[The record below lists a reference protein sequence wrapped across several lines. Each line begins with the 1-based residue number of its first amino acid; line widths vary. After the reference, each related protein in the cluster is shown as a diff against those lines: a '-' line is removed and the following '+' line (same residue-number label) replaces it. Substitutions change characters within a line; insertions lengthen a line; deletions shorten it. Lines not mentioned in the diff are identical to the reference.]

1 MANREIFMRQILN
14 GLSIKVQIILPVIV
28 TLSAL
33 TVGIILS
40 SNSLKSTFH
49 DVTVSTEDLILHKDE
64 LTQII
69 DNTYGMRIK
78 AIYSLFRPEDIAQ
91 LQASLIEKRK
101 DSLKL
106 LQSLNSVEGL
116 QTEVSA
122 MKTAIEDYIHY
133 SISTILPLLKIKHS
147 NSIPSDDFQQTYLQ
161 SSAVYRDKGRTMVA
175 AIETLSKKLNQI
187 AFNQV
192 IGNEKEH
199 SSKIQQAMIGAI
211 LILVSTLFMSWL
223 LAGIIVKPIKMLQKA
238 MKDLAQGNLTVNVKE
253 EGDNELSALSRDFN
267 ITVFRLQNT
276 VDSLVKISTEV
287 ASASTELATVMTQSS
302 TNSDQEKSEVE
313 QVSTAIN
320 QLEGAAREVS
330 QNANLADAASMNV
343 DKLARDS
350 LKVFQ
355 ENVRDNQN
363 MAIQLK
369 QAAEVVNRLKEQSEQ
384 IGQVIEVIESISE
397 QTNLLALN
405 AAIEAARAGD
415 TGRGFAVV
423 ADEVRMLAA
432 RTQESTQEIQTI
444 IEELQ
449 NQSGRANDSMHSS
462 LDMLAQN
469 QAQGLI
475 VSEAL
480 TDISQSIT
488 ELTSLNAQV
497 ALASEEQNQVTID
510 INQNLGNIYKL
521 VSQNVAGVTQA
532 ATASQ
537 ELSQLAENQKQKL
550 AFFKI

>member
-1 MANREIFMRQILN
+1 MRQILN
-14 GLSIKVQIILPVIV
+14 GLSIKVQIILPVIA
-28 TLSAL
+28 TLSVL

-49 DVTVSTEDLILHKDE
+49 DVTVSTEELILHKDE

-78 AIYSLFRPEDIAQ
+78 AIYSLFRSEDVDQ
-91 LQASLIEKRK
+91 LQASLVEKRK
-101 DSLKL
+101 DSLEL
-106 LQSLNSVEGL
+106 LESLNSVDGL
-116 QTEVSA
+116 QTEVRA
-122 MKTAIEDYIHY
+122 MKAATEDYVSY
-133 SISTILPLLKIKHS
+133 SINTMLPLLKIKHS
-147 NSIPSDDFQQTYLQ
+147 NSTLSDDFQQNYIQ
-161 SSAVYRDKGRTMVA
+161 SSATYREKGRTMVS
-175 AIETLSKKLNQI
+175 AIETLSKKLNHI

-192 IGNEKEH
+192 IENEQEH
-199 SSKIQQAMIGAI
+199 SAKIQQAMVGAI
-211 LILVSTLFMSWL
+211 LVLIAALSMSWL
-223 LAGIIVKPIKMLQKA
+223 LAGIIVKPIKVLQKA
-238 MKDLAQGNLTVNVKE
+238 MMELAQGNLKISVEE
-253 EGDNELSALSRDFN
+253 EGSNELSALSCDFN
-267 ITVFRLQNT
+267 TTVLKLQST
-276 VDSLVKISTEV
+276 MDSLVKISTEV
-287 ASASTELATVMTQSS
+287 ALASTELASVMTQSS
-302 TNSDQEKSEVE
+302 ANSDQEKNEVE

-320 QLEGAAREVS
+320 QLEGTAREVS
-330 QNANLADAASMNV
+330 QNANLADDASMKV
-343 DKLARDS
+343 DKLARNS

-355 ENVRDNQN
+355 DNVRDNEN
-363 MAIQLK
+363 MAVQLK

-449 NQSGRANDSMHSS
+449 NQSGLANDSMRSS
-462 LDMLAQN
+462 LDMLTQN

-480 TDISQSIT
+480 DDISHSIT

-497 ALASEEQNQVTID
+497 ALASEEQNQVTVD
-510 INQNLGNIYKL
+510 INQNLGNIYEL

-532 ATASQ
+532 AKASQ

-550 AFFKI
+550 SFFQV

>member
-1 MANREIFMRQILN
+1 MRQILN
-14 GLSIKVQIILPVIV
+14 GLSIKVQIILPVIA
-28 TLSAL
+28 TLSVL

-49 DVTVSTEDLILHKDE
+49 DVTVSTEELILHKDE

-78 AIYSLFRPEDIAQ
+78 AIYSLFRSEDVDQ

-101 DSLKL
+101 DSLRL
-106 LQSLNSVEGL
+106 LESLNSVDGL
-116 QTEVSA
+116 QTEVRA
-122 MKTAIEDYIHY
+122 MKAATEDYVSY
-133 SISTILPLLKIKHS
+133 SISTMLPLLKIKHS
-147 NSIPSDDFQQTYLQ
+147 NSTLSDDFQQNYIQ
-161 SSAVYRDKGRTMVA
+161 SSTTYREKGRTMVA
-175 AIETLSKKLNQI
+175 AIETLSKKLNHI

-192 IGNEKEH
+192 IENEQEH
-199 SSKIQQAMIGAI
+199 STKIQQAIVGAI
-211 LILVSTLFMSWL
+211 LVLIAALSMSWL
-223 LAGIIVKPIKMLQKA
+223 LAGIIVKPIKTLQRA
-238 MKDLAQGNLTVNVKE
+238 MMELAQGNLTISVKE
-253 EGDNELSALSRDFN
+253 EGNNELSALSCDFN
-267 ITVFRLQNT
+267 TTVLKLQST
-276 VDSLVKISTEV
+276 MDSLVKISTEV
-287 ASASTELATVMTQSS
+287 AAASTELATVMTQSS
-302 TNSDQEKSEVE
+302 ANSDQEKIEVE

-320 QLEGAAREVS
+320 QLEGTAREVS
-330 QNANLADAASMNV
+330 QNANLADAASMKV
-343 DKLARDS
+343 DKLARNS
-350 LKVFQ
+350 LKIFQ
-355 ENVRDNQN
+355 DNVRDSEN
-363 MAIQLK
+363 MAIHLK

-449 NQSGRANDSMHSS
+449 NQSGLANDSMHSS
-462 LDMLAQN
+462 LDMLNQN

-480 TDISQSIT
+480 GEIGHSIT

-497 ALASEEQNQVTID
+497 ALASEEQNQVTVD
-510 INQNLGNIYKL
+510 INQNLGNIYEL

-550 AFFKI
+550 SFFQV

>member
-1 MANREIFMRQILN
+1 MRQILN
-14 GLSIKVQIILPVIV
+14 GLSIKVQIILPVIA
-28 TLSAL
+28 TLSVL

-49 DVTVSTEDLILHKDE
+49 DVTVSTEELILHKDE

-78 AIYSLFRPEDIAQ
+78 AIYSLFRSEDVDQ
-91 LQASLIEKRK
+91 LQASLVEKRK
-101 DSLKL
+101 DSLEL
-106 LQSLNSVEGL
+106 LESLNSVDGL
-116 QTEVSA
+116 QTEVRA
-122 MKTAIEDYIHY
+122 MKAATEDYVSY
-133 SISTILPLLKIKHS
+133 SINTMLPLLKIKHS
-147 NSIPSDDFQQTYLQ
+147 NSTLSDDFQQNYIQ
-161 SSAVYRDKGRTMVA
+161 SSATYREKGRTMVS
-175 AIETLSKKLNQI
+175 AIETLSKKLNHI

-192 IGNEKEH
+192 IENEQEH
-199 SSKIQQAMIGAI
+199 SAKIQQAMVGAI
-211 LILVSTLFMSWL
+211 LVLIAALSMSWL
-223 LAGIIVKPIKMLQKA
+223 LAGIIVKPIKVLQKA
-238 MKDLAQGNLTVNVKE
+238 MMELAQGNLKISVEE
-253 EGDNELSALSRDFN
+253 EGSNELSALSCDFN
-267 ITVFRLQNT
+267 TTVLKLQST
-276 VDSLVKISTEV
+276 MDSLVKISTEV
-287 ASASTELATVMTQSS
+287 ALASTELASVMTQSS
-302 TNSDQEKSEVE
+302 ANSDQEKNEVE

-320 QLEGAAREVS
+320 QLAGTAREVS
-330 QNANLADAASMNV
+330 QNANLADDASMKV
-343 DKLARDS
+343 DKLARNS

-355 ENVRDNQN
+355 DNVRDNEN
-363 MAIQLK
+363 MAVQLK

-449 NQSGRANDSMHSS
+449 NQSGLANDSMRSS
-462 LDMLAQN
+462 LDMLTQN

-480 TDISQSIT
+480 DDISHSIT

-497 ALASEEQNQVTID
+497 ALASEEQNQVTVD
-510 INQNLGNIYKL
+510 INQNLGNIYEL

-532 ATASQ
+532 AKASQ

-550 AFFKI
+550 SFFQV

>member
-1 MANREIFMRQILN
+1 MRQILN
-14 GLSIKVQIILPVIV
+14 GLSIKVQIILPVIA
-28 TLSAL
+28 TLSVL

-49 DVTVSTEDLILHKDE
+49 DVTVSTEELILHKDE

-78 AIYSLFRPEDIAQ
+78 AIYSLFRSEDVDQ

-101 DSLKL
+101 DSLRL
-106 LQSLNSVEGL
+106 LESLNSVDGL
-116 QTEVSA
+116 QTEVRA
-122 MKTAIEDYIHY
+122 MKAATEDYVSY
-133 SISTILPLLKIKHS
+133 SISTMLPLLKIKHS
-147 NSIPSDDFQQTYLQ
+147 NSTLSDNFQQNYIQ
-161 SSAVYRDKGRTMVA
+161 SSTTYREKGRTMVA
-175 AIETLSKKLNQI
+175 AIETLSKKLNHI

-192 IGNEKEH
+192 IENEQEH
-199 SSKIQQAMIGAI
+199 STKIQQAIVGAI
-211 LILVSTLFMSWL
+211 LVLIAALSMGWL
-223 LAGIIVKPIKMLQKA
+223 LAGIIVKPIKTLQRA
-238 MKDLAQGNLTVNVKE
+238 MMELAQGNLTISVEE
-253 EGDNELSALSRDFN
+253 EGNNELSALSCDFN
-267 ITVFRLQNT
+267 TTVLKLQST
-276 VDSLVKISTEV
+276 MDSLVKISTEV

-302 TNSDQEKSEVE
+302 ANSDQEKIEVE
-313 QVSTAIN
+313 QVSTAVN
-320 QLEGAAREVS
+320 QLEGTAREVS
-330 QNANLADAASMNV
+330 QNANLADAASMKV
-343 DKLARDS
+343 DKLARNS
-350 LKVFQ
+350 LKIFQ
-355 ENVRDNQN
+355 DNVRDSEN
-363 MAIQLK
+363 MAIHLK

-449 NQSGRANDSMHSS
+449 NQSGLANDSMHSS
-462 LDMLAQN
+462 LDMLNQN

-480 TDISQSIT
+480 GDIGHSIT

-497 ALASEEQNQVTID
+497 ALASEEQNQVTVD
-510 INQNLGNIYKL
+510 INQNLGNIYEL

-550 AFFKI
+550 SFFQV

>member
-1 MANREIFMRQILN
+1 MRQILN
-14 GLSIKVQIILPVIV
+14 GLSIKVQIILPVIA
-28 TLSAL
+28 TLSVL

-49 DVTVSTEDLILHKDE
+49 DVTVSTEELILHKDE

-78 AIYSLFRPEDIAQ
+78 AIYSLFRSEDVDQ

-101 DSLKL
+101 DSLRL
-106 LQSLNSVEGL
+106 LESMNSVDGL
-116 QTEVSA
+116 QTEVRA
-122 MKTAIEDYIHY
+122 MKAATEDYVSY
-133 SISTILPLLKIKHS
+133 SISTMLPLLKIKHS
-147 NSIPSDDFQQTYLQ
+147 NPTLSDDFQQNYIQ
-161 SSAVYRDKGRTMVA
+161 SSTTYREKGRTMVA
-175 AIETLSKKLNQI
+175 AIETLSKKLNHI

-192 IGNEKEH
+192 IENEQEH
-199 SSKIQQAMIGAI
+199 STKIQQAIVGAI
-211 LILVSTLFMSWL
+211 LVLIAALSMSWL
-223 LAGIIVKPIKMLQKA
+223 LAGIIVKPIKTLQRA
-238 MKDLAQGNLTVNVKE
+238 MMELAQGNLTISVEE
-253 EGDNELSALSRDFN
+253 EGNNELSALSCDFN
-267 ITVFRLQNT
+267 TTVLKLQST
-276 VDSLVKISTEV
+276 MDSLVKISAEV

-302 TNSDQEKSEVE
+302 ANSDQEKIEVE

-320 QLEGAAREVS
+320 QLEGTAREVS
-330 QNANLADAASMNV
+330 QNANLADAASMKV
-343 DKLARDS
+343 DKLARNS
-350 LKVFQ
+350 LKIFQ
-355 ENVRDNQN
+355 DNVRDSEN
-363 MAIQLK
+363 MAIHLK

-449 NQSGRANDSMHSS
+449 SQSGLANDSMHSS
-462 LDMLAQN
+462 LDMLNQN

-480 TDISQSIT
+480 GDIGHSIT

-497 ALASEEQNQVTID
+497 ALASEEQNQVTVD
-510 INQNLGNIYKL
+510 INQNLGNIYEL

-550 AFFKI
+550 SFFQV

>member
-1 MANREIFMRQILN
+1 MRQILN
-14 GLSIKVQIILPVIV
+14 GLSIKVQIILPVIA
-28 TLSAL
+28 TLSVL

-49 DVTVSTEDLILHKDE
+49 DVTVSTEELILHKDE

-78 AIYSLFRPEDIAQ
+78 AIYSLFRSEDVDQ
-91 LQASLIEKRK
+91 LQASLVEKRK
-101 DSLKL
+101 DSLRL
-106 LQSLNSVEGL
+106 LESLNSVDGL
-116 QTEVSA
+116 QTEVRA
-122 MKTAIEDYIHY
+122 MKAATEDYVSY
-133 SISTILPLLKIKHS
+133 SISTMLPLLKIKHS
-147 NSIPSDDFQQTYLQ
+147 NPTLSDDFQQNYIQ
-161 SSAVYRDKGRTMVA
+161 SSATYREKGRTMVS
-175 AIETLSKKLNQI
+175 AIETLSKKLNRI

-192 IGNEKEH
+192 IENEQEH
-199 SSKIQQAMIGAI
+199 STKIQQAIVGAI
-211 LILVSTLFMSWL
+211 LVLIAALSMSWL
-223 LAGIIVKPIKMLQKA
+223 LAGIIVKPIKVLQKA
-238 MKDLAQGNLTVNVKE
+238 MMELARGNLTISVEE
-253 EGDNELSALSRDFN
+253 EGNNELSALSCDFN
-267 ITVFRLQNT
+267 TTVLKLQST
-276 VDSLVKISTEV
+276 MDSLVKISSEV
-287 ASASTELATVMTQSS
+287 ASASTELASVMTQSS
-302 TNSDQEKSEVE
+302 ANSDQEKSEVE

-320 QLEGAAREVS
+320 QLEGTAHEVS
-330 QNANLADAASMNV
+330 QNANLADSASMKV
-343 DKLARDS
+343 DKLARNS
-350 LKVFQ
+350 LKIFQ
-355 ENVRDNQN
+355 ENVRDSEN
-363 MAIQLK
+363 MAIHLK

-384 IGQVIEVIESISE
+384 IGQVIEIIESISE

-449 NQSGRANDSMHSS
+449 NQSGLANDSMRSS
-462 LDMLAQN
+462 LNMLTQN
-469 QAQGLI
+469 QAQGLV

-480 TDISQSIT
+480 GDISHSIT

-497 ALASEEQNQVTID
+497 ALASEEQNQVTVD
-510 INQNLGNIYKL
+510 INQNLGNMYEL

-537 ELSQLAENQKQKL
+537 ELSQLAEDQKQKL
-550 AFFKI
+550 SFFQV

>member
-1 MANREIFMRQILN
+1 MRQILN
-14 GLSIKVQIILPVIV
+14 GLSIKVQIILPVIA
-28 TLSAL
+28 TLSVL

-49 DVTVSTEDLILHKDE
+49 DVTVSTEELILHKDE

-78 AIYSLFRPEDIAQ
+78 AIYSLFRSEDVDQ
-91 LQASLIEKRK
+91 LQASLVEKRK
-101 DSLKL
+101 DSLEL
-106 LQSLNSVEGL
+106 LESLNSVDGL
-116 QTEVSA
+116 QTEVRA
-122 MKTAIEDYIHY
+122 MKAATEDYVSY
-133 SISTILPLLKIKHS
+133 SINTMLPLLKIKHS
-147 NSIPSDDFQQTYLQ
+147 NSTLSDDFQQNYIQ
-161 SSAVYRDKGRTMVA
+161 SSATYREKGRTMVS
-175 AIETLSKKLNQI
+175 AIETLSKKLNHI

-192 IGNEKEH
+192 IENEQEH
-199 SSKIQQAMIGAI
+199 SAKIQQAIVGAI
-211 LILVSTLFMSWL
+211 LVLIAALSMSWL
-223 LAGIIVKPIKMLQKA
+223 LAGIIVKPIKVLQKA
-238 MKDLAQGNLTVNVKE
+238 MMELAQGNLKISVEE
-253 EGDNELSALSRDFN
+253 EGNNELSALSCDFN
-267 ITVFRLQNT
+267 TTVLKLQST
-276 VDSLVKISTEV
+276 MDSLVKISTEV
-287 ASASTELATVMTQSS
+287 ALASTELASVMTQSS
-302 TNSDQEKSEVE
+302 ANSDQEKNEVE

-320 QLEGAAREVS
+320 QLEGTAREVS
-330 QNANLADAASMNV
+330 QNANLADDASMKV
-343 DKLARDS
+343 DKLARNS

-355 ENVRDNQN
+355 DNVRDNEN
-363 MAIQLK
+363 MAVQLK

-449 NQSGRANDSMHSS
+449 NQSGLANDSMRSS
-462 LDMLAQN
+462 LDMLTQN

-480 TDISQSIT
+480 DDISHSIT

-497 ALASEEQNQVTID
+497 ALASEEQNQVTVD
-510 INQNLGNIYKL
+510 INQNLGNIYEL

-532 ATASQ
+532 AKASQ

-550 AFFKI
+550 SFFQV

>member
-1 MANREIFMRQILN
+1 MRQILN
-14 GLSIKVQIILPVIV
+14 GLSIKVQIILPVIA
-28 TLSAL
+28 TLSVL

-49 DVTVSTEDLILHKDE
+49 DVTVSTEELILHKDE

-78 AIYSLFRPEDIAQ
+78 AIYSLFRSEDVDQ
-91 LQASLIEKRK
+91 LQASLVEKRK
-101 DSLKL
+101 DSLEL
-106 LQSLNSVEGL
+106 LESLNSVDGL
-116 QTEVSA
+116 QTEVRA
-122 MKTAIEDYIHY
+122 MKAATEDYVSY
-133 SISTILPLLKIKHS
+133 SINTMLPLLKIKHS
-147 NSIPSDDFQQTYLQ
+147 NSTLSDDFQQNYIQ
-161 SSAVYRDKGRTMVA
+161 SSATYREKGRTMVS
-175 AIETLSKKLNQI
+175 AIETLSKKLNHI

-192 IGNEKEH
+192 IENEQEH
-199 SSKIQQAMIGAI
+199 SAKIQQAIVGAI
-211 LILVSTLFMSWL
+211 LVLIAALSMSWL
-223 LAGIIVKPIKMLQKA
+223 LAGIIVKPIKVLQKA
-238 MKDLAQGNLTVNVKE
+238 MMELAQGNLKISVEE
-253 EGDNELSALSRDFN
+253 EGSNELSALSCDFN
-267 ITVFRLQNT
+267 TTVLKLQST
-276 VDSLVKISTEV
+276 MDSLVKISTEV
-287 ASASTELATVMTQSS
+287 ALASTELASVMTQSS
-302 TNSDQEKSEVE
+302 ANSDQEKNEVE

-320 QLEGAAREVS
+320 QLEGTAREVS
-330 QNANLADAASMNV
+330 QNANLADDASMKV
-343 DKLARDS
+343 DKLARNS

-355 ENVRDNQN
+355 DNVRDNEN
-363 MAIQLK
+363 MAVQLK

-449 NQSGRANDSMHSS
+449 NQSGLANDSMRSS
-462 LDMLAQN
+462 LDMLTQN

-480 TDISQSIT
+480 DDISHSIT

-497 ALASEEQNQVTID
+497 ALASEEQNQVTVD
-510 INQNLGNIYKL
+510 INQNLGNIYEL

-550 AFFKI
+550 SFFQV

>member
-1 MANREIFMRQILN
+1 MRQILN

>member
-1 MANREIFMRQILN
+1 MRQILN
-14 GLSIKVQIILPVIV
+14 GLSIKVQIILPVIA
-28 TLSAL
+28 TLSVL

-49 DVTVSTEDLILHKDE
+49 DVTVSTEELILHKDE

-78 AIYSLFRPEDIAQ
+78 AIYSLFRSEDVDQ
-91 LQASLIEKRK
+91 LQASLVEKRK
-101 DSLKL
+101 DSLEL
-106 LQSLNSVEGL
+106 LESLNSVDGL
-116 QTEVSA
+116 QTEVRA
-122 MKTAIEDYIHY
+122 MKAATEDYVSY
-133 SISTILPLLKIKHS
+133 SINTMLPLLKIKHS
-147 NSIPSDDFQQTYLQ
+147 NSTLSDDFQQNYIQ
-161 SSAVYRDKGRTMVA
+161 SSATYREKGRTMVS
-175 AIETLSKKLNQI
+175 AIETLSKKLNHI

-192 IGNEKEH
+192 IENEQEH
-199 SSKIQQAMIGAI
+199 SAKIQQAMVGAI
-211 LILVSTLFMSWL
+211 LVLIAALSMSWL
-223 LAGIIVKPIKMLQKA
+223 LAGIIVKPIKVLQKA
-238 MKDLAQGNLTVNVKE
+238 MMELAQGNLKISVEE
-253 EGDNELSALSRDFN
+253 EGSNELSALSCDFN
-267 ITVFRLQNT
+267 TTVLKLQST
-276 VDSLVKISTEV
+276 MDSLVKISTEV
-287 ASASTELATVMTQSS
+287 ALASNELASVMTQSS
-302 TNSDQEKSEVE
+302 ANSDQEKNEVE

-320 QLEGAAREVS
+320 QLEGTAREVS
-330 QNANLADAASMNV
+330 QNANLADDASMKV
-343 DKLARDS
+343 DKLARNS

-355 ENVRDNQN
+355 DNVRDNEN
-363 MAIQLK
+363 MAVQLK

-449 NQSGRANDSMHSS
+449 NQSGLANDSMRSS
-462 LDMLAQN
+462 LDMLTQN

-480 TDISQSIT
+480 DDISHSIT

-497 ALASEEQNQVTID
+497 ALASEEQNQVTVD
-510 INQNLGNIYKL
+510 INQNLGNIYEL

-532 ATASQ
+532 AKASQ

-550 AFFKI
+550 SFFQV

>member
-1 MANREIFMRQILN
+1 MRQILN
-14 GLSIKVQIILPVIV
+14 GLSIKVQIILPVIA
-28 TLSAL
+28 TLSVL

-49 DVTVSTEDLILHKDE
+49 DVTVSTEELILHKDE

-78 AIYSLFRPEDIAQ
+78 AIYSLFRSEDVDQ
-91 LQASLIEKRK
+91 LQASLVEKRK
-101 DSLKL
+101 DSLRL
-106 LQSLNSVEGL
+106 LESLNSVDGL
-116 QTEVSA
+116 QTEVRA
-122 MKTAIEDYIHY
+122 MKAATEDYVSY

-147 NSIPSDDFQQTYLQ
+147 NSTLSDDFQQNYIQ
-161 SSAVYRDKGRTMVA
+161 SSATYREKGRTMVS
-175 AIETLSKKLNQI
+175 AIETLSKKLNHI

-192 IGNEKEH
+192 IENEQEH
-199 SSKIQQAMIGAI
+199 STKIQQAIVGAI
-211 LILVSTLFMSWL
+211 LVLIAALSMSWL
-223 LAGIIVKPIKMLQKA
+223 LAGIIVKPIKVLQKA
-238 MKDLAQGNLTVNVKE
+238 MMELARGNLTISVEE
-253 EGDNELSALSRDFN
+253 EGNNELSALSCDFN
-267 ITVFRLQNT
+267 TTVLKLQST
-276 VDSLVKISTEV
+276 MDSLVKISSEV

-302 TNSDQEKSEVE
+302 ANSDQEKSEVE

-320 QLEGAAREVS
+320 QLEGTAHEVS
-330 QNANLADAASMNV
+330 QNANLADSASMKV
-343 DKLARDS
+343 DKLARNS
-350 LKVFQ
+350 LKIFQ
-355 ENVRDNQN
+355 ENVRDSEN
-363 MAIQLK
+363 MAIHLK

-449 NQSGRANDSMHSS
+449 NQSGLANDSMRSS
-462 LDMLAQN
+462 LNMLTQN
-469 QAQGLI
+469 QAQGLV

-480 TDISQSIT
+480 GDISHSIT

-497 ALASEEQNQVTID
+497 ALASEEQNQVTVD
-510 INQNLGNIYKL
+510 INQNLGNIYEL

-537 ELSQLAENQKQKL
+537 ELSQLAEDQKQKL
-550 AFFKI
+550 SFFQV

>member
-1 MANREIFMRQILN
+1 M
-14 GLSIKVQIILPVIV
+14 
-28 TLSAL
+28 
-33 TVGIILS
+33 
-40 SNSLKSTFH
+40 KSTFH
-49 DVTVSTEDLILHKDE
+49 DVTVSTEELILHKDE

-78 AIYSLFRPEDIAQ
+78 AIYSLFRSEDVDQ

-101 DSLKL
+101 DSLRL
-106 LQSLNSVEGL
+106 LESLNSVDGL
-116 QTEVSA
+116 QTEVRA
-122 MKTAIEDYIHY
+122 MKAATEDYVSY

-147 NSIPSDDFQQTYLQ
+147 KSTLSDDFQQNYIQ
-161 SSAVYRDKGRTMVA
+161 SSATSREKGRTMVS
-175 AIETLSKKLNQI
+175 AIETLSKKLNHI

-192 IGNEKEH
+192 IENEQEH
-199 SSKIQQAMIGAI
+199 STKIQQAIVGAI
-211 LILVSTLFMSWL
+211 LVLIAALSMSWL
-223 LAGIIVKPIKMLQKA
+223 LAGIIVKPIKVLQKA
-238 MKDLAQGNLTVNVKE
+238 MMELARGNLTISVEE
-253 EGDNELSALSRDFN
+253 EGNNELSALSCDFN
-267 ITVFRLQNT
+267 TAVLKLQST
-276 VDSLVKISTEV
+276 MDSLVKISSEV

-302 TNSDQEKSEVE
+302 ANSDQEKSEVE

-320 QLEGAAREVS
+320 QLEGTAHEVS
-330 QNANLADAASMNV
+330 QNANLADSASMKV
-343 DKLARDS
+343 DKLARNS
-350 LKVFQ
+350 LKIFQ
-355 ENVRDNQN
+355 DNVRDSEN
-363 MAIQLK
+363 MAIHLK
-369 QAAEVVNRLKEQSEQ
+369 QAAEVVNHLKEQSEQ

-432 RTQESTQEIQTI
+432 RTQESTQKIQTI

-449 NQSGRANDSMHSS
+449 NQSGLANDSMRSS
-462 LDMLAQN
+462 LNMLTQN
-469 QAQGLI
+469 QAQGLV

-480 TDISQSIT
+480 GDISHSIT

-497 ALASEEQNQVTID
+497 ALASEEQNQVTVD
-510 INQNLGNIYKL
+510 INQNLGNIYEL

-537 ELSQLAENQKQKL
+537 ELSQLAEDQKQKL
-550 AFFKI
+550 SFFQV